1 MKDMQMKNQYYYP
14 GQQPRNRMCF
24 TRWDGWKAGQ
34 KVKNS
39 SLWRYTDVIKKSMR
53 SCVWKMGDWNR
64 FLVFRNSLSGSKHSQ
79 MEFFAEVEL
88 KERGIAGAVIQ
99 MAEKYHVEERCII
112 FSGIEDVIWEIQDW
126 CKNHGKPDRLRLGA
140 NIRYLREEQKEMLE
154 RGDFYEVGLNAGAF
168 ESSDVEYLHQ
178 RGIRVFSN
186 LGDTPVWW
194 ETLECLGVDG
204 FKTNCLGAYRKWRQ
218 KWEQR

>member
-1 MKDMQMKNQYYYP
+1 ME
-14 GQQPRNRMCF
+14 NRI
-24 TRWDGWKAGQ
+24 D
-34 KVKNS
+34 S
-39 SLWRYTDVIKKSMR
+39 
-53 SCVWKMGDWNR
+53 
-64 FLVFRNSLSGSKHSQ
+64 
-79 MEFFAEVEL
+79 
-88 KERGIAGAVIQ
+88 
-99 MAEKYHVEERCII
+99 
-112 FSGIEDVIWEIQDW
+112 
-126 CKNHGKPDRLRLGA
+126 RLGA
-140 NIRYLREEQKEMLE
+140 NIRYLREEQKEMLD
-154 RGDFYEVGLNAGAF
+154 RGDFYEVGLNAGVF

>member
-1 MKDMQMKNQYYYP
+1 MAPN
-14 GQQPRNRMCF
+14 
-24 TRWDGWKAGQ
+24 TARW
-34 KVKNS
+34 
-39 SLWRYTDVIKKSMR
+39 I
-53 SCVWKMGDWNR
+53 
-64 FLVFRNSLSGSKHSQ
+64 
-79 MEFFAEVEL
+79 FAEVEL